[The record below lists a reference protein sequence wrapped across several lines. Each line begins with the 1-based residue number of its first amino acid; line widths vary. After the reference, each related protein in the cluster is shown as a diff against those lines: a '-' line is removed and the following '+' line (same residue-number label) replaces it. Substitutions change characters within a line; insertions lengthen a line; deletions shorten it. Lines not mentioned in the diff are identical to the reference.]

1 MSVSESVKTKL
12 HIVYLHLFS
21 LVSRQV
27 QGSGTI
33 DRRTTGTT
41 GITEKRR
48 PVRVWQGKNLI
59 PEPESVYQR
68 GQNDRFLNPSDK
80 RGIHTF

>member
-48 PVRVWQGKNLI
+48 PVRV
-59 PEPESVYQR
+59 
-68 GQNDRFLNPSDK
+68 
-80 RGIHTF
+80 